1 MTKKKL
7 EETYFTSIK
16 SGLTEVEASKRLK
29 ENGLNELKSEKQQ
42 SLIVKFL
49 MQFNDVLIYILLIS
63 AIISCLLKE
72 FADAA
77 IIFVVVL
84 VNGLAGF
91 IQEEKVTKS
100 LESLKKMTTSY
111 ATVRRDNKIIEIS
124 ANELV
129 VGDIVILEEG
139 KAIPADVV
147 LVNNS
152 GLLCDES
159 ALTGESQPVLKD
171 EFYESTESTPLADR
185 LNQGFMS
192 TLVLQGHSEAVVIK
206 TGMKTEIGK
215 IANMLDDHKT
225 VETPLQKR
233 LADLGKL
240 LGIITLLI
248 CALLFVVALIQKRNV
263 IEMFITSI
271 SLAVAAVPEGLPA
284 VVTIVLAMGVQ
295 RLAKVNMIIRKLHA
309 VETLGA
315 VGKILTDKTG
325 TLTENQMTVV
335 NVNYGLKSYPLTHL
349 NESNELLKMCKAM
362 YYCNNASI
370 SGADIGDPTEVALL
384 KFIRIFDFDKKQKR
398 IDENPFTSDRKLMS
412 VLVYEDGKTQY
423 TKGAYEKI
431 IAKCDRIYLNG
442 KEMLLTNKEKS
453 QLDAMSLE
461 MSNKA
466 LRVIAF
472 AYKKCDSIIE
482 NNMVFL
488 GFVGM
493 IDPPKRGV
501 KGAIETLKEASI
513 DTIMITGDNINTA
526 FAIAKD
532 LNIAKTKEEC
542 IEGKEL
548 DKLSSEELSKI
559 VLTKRVFARVTPSHK
574 IKIVEAF
581 QNNNF
586 LVAMTGDGVND
597 APSLRKA
604 DVGIAMGKGGTDVA
618 KNAADMILLD
628 DNYTSIT
635 NAVKEGRGIYAN
647 IKKTALFLLSSNF
660 AEVLAMLFGILL
672 GLPMPLIAVHI
683 LWINLIT
690 DSLPAI
696 ALGVDKTSDD
706 IMKEKPRQKNESLF
720 AKGGYSILFLYGFI
734 ITLVTIISYFII
746 PFVTAI
752 NYYGFDLQIF
762 RHIKDLLMNNEAI
775 LLKSRTFAF
784 TTLGISQ
791 LFHMVGMSNVKQ
803 NVVQI
808 IKKKNFVMLLAFI
821 IGIALQVLVTEVP
834 FLTTIF
840 KTSSLSLK
848 EWGFLILLSAFPL
861 FMHEIMVSYYI
872 KNS

>member
-1 MTKKKL
+1 MTKEKL
-7 EETYFTSIK
+7 EQNYSTSIK
-16 SGLTEVEASKRLK
+16 SGLPQVEANKRLK
-29 ENGLNELKSEKQQ
+29 QNGLNELKSEKKR
-42 SLIVKFL
+42 SAIVKFL
-49 MQFNDVLIYILLIS
+49 SQFNDVLIYILLVS
-63 AIISCLLKE
+63 AVVSCFLKE

-77 IIFVVVL
+77 IIFIVVL
-84 VNGLAGF
+84 INGLAGF

-111 ATVRRDNKIIEIS
+111 ATVKRDGKVIEIP

-129 VGDIVILEEG
+129 VGDIILLEEG

-147 LVNNS
+147 LVNNN

-171 EFYESTESTPLADR
+171 EFCESDDKTPLAEKYN
-185 LNQGFMS
+185 LGFMS
-192 TLVLQGHSEAVVIK
+192 TLVLQGHSEAIVIK

-215 IANMLDDHKT
+215 IAEMLDSNKT

-233 LADLGKL
+233 LGDLGKL
-240 LGIITLLI
+240 LGVITLLI

-295 RLAKVNMIIRKLHA
+295 RLAKVNMVIRKLHA

-325 TLTENQMTVV
+325 TLTENQMTVTK
-335 NVNYGLKSYPLTHL
+335 VNYGLKTYSISNLV
-349 NESNELLKMCKAM
+349 ESEELIKMCKAM

-370 SGADIGDPTEVALL
+370 KDAEIGDPTEIALL
-384 KFIRIFDFDKKQKR
+384 KFIRIFQFDKNNKR
-398 IDENPFTSDRKLMS
+398 ADEFPFSSERKLMS
-412 VLVYEDGKTQY
+412 VLVYDQDKMQY

-431 IAKCDRIYLNG
+431 IAKCDKIFCDG
-442 KEMLLTNKEKS
+442 KEIFLTREMINS
-453 QLDAMSLE
+453 LNSLSLE
-461 MSNKA
+461 MSQKA

-472 AYKKCDSIIE
+472 AYKKCNSITE
-482 NNMVFL
+482 DKMVFL

-501 KGAIETLKEASI
+501 KSAIQTLSSASI
-513 DTIMITGDNINTA
+513 DTVMITGDNINTA

-532 LNIAKTKEEC
+532 LNIANSKEEC

-548 DKLSSEELSKI
+548 DKLSSTDLNKI
-559 VLTKRVFARVTPSHK
+559 VLSKKVFARVTPSHK

-581 QNNNF
+581 QSNNF

-628 DNYTSIT
+628 DNYVSIT

-660 AEVLAMLFGILL
+660 AEVLAMLLGILL

-706 IMKEKPRQKNESLF
+706 VMNEKPRLKNESLF
-720 AKGGYSILFLYGFI
+720 AKGGYSILFLYGI
-734 ITLVTIISYFII
+734 VITLVTIISYFII
-746 PFVTAI
+746 PFVETI
-752 NYYGFDLQIF
+752 NCFGLDVHVFE
-762 RHIKDLLMNNEAI
+762 HMKELLVNNEEI

-791 LFHMVGMSNVKQ
+791 LFHMIGMSNVKQ
-803 NVVQI
+803 NIVQI
-808 IKKKNFVMLLAFI
+808 VKKKNYVMFLAFI
-821 IGIALQVLVTEVP
+821 IGIVLQILVTEIP
-834 FLTTIF
+834 FFTSIF
-840 KTSSLSLK
+840 KTYSLTAK

-861 FMHEIMVSYYI
+861 YMHEIMVGYYA
-872 KNS
+872 KK

>member
-1 MTKKKL
+1 MTKEKL
-7 EETYFTSIK
+7 EETYSTSIQ
-16 SGLTEVEASKRLK
+16 SGLSQFEASKRLK
-29 ENGLNELKSEKQQ
+29 QNGLNELKSEKKRP
-42 SLIVKFL
+42 LIIKFL
-49 MQFNDVLIYILLIS
+49 SQFNDVLIYILLIS

-77 IIFVVVL
+77 IIFIVVL

-100 LESLKKMTTSY
+100 LESLKKMTTNY
-111 ATVRRDNKIIEIS
+111 ATVKRDNNIIEIP

-129 VGDIVILEEG
+129 VGDIILLEEG

-147 LVNNS
+147 LVNNN

-171 EFYESTESTPLADR
+171 EFFESNNNTPLAEKF
-185 LNQGFMS
+185 NCAFMS

-206 TGMKTEIGK
+206 TGMDTEIGK
-215 IANMLDDHKT
+215 IADMLDDNK
-225 VETPLQKR
+225 VIETPLQKR

-240 LGIITLLI
+240 LGVMTLLI
-248 CALLFVVALIQKRNV
+248 CAFLFIVALLQKRNV

-295 RLAKVNMIIRKLHA
+295 RLAKVKMIIRKLHA

-325 TLTENQMTVV
+325 TLTENQMTIVKV
-335 NVNYGLKSYPLTHL
+335 SYGLKTYSLSELT
-349 NESNELLKMCKAM
+349 ESDELIKMCKAM
-362 YYCNNASI
+362 YYCNNATL
-370 SGADIGDPTEVALL
+370 GETEIGDPTEVALL
-384 KFIRIFDFDKKQKR
+384 KFIRIFQINKDNR
-398 IDENPFTSDRKLMS
+398 RLDEIPFTSERKLMS
-412 VLVYEDGKTQY
+412 VLVSELDKIQY
-423 TKGAYEKI
+423 TKGAYEKV

-442 KEMLLTNKEKS
+442 KEVYLTIKEKDYLNS
-453 QLDAMSLE
+453 LSLE
-461 MSNKA
+461 MSQKA

-472 AYKKCDSIIE
+472 AYNRCDSIKE
-482 NNMVFL
+482 DKMVFL

-501 KGAIETLKEASI
+501 KDAIETLSNASI
-513 DTIMITGDNINTA
+513 DTVMITGDNINTA

-532 LNIAKTKEEC
+532 LNITDSKEEC

-548 DKLSSEELSKI
+548 DKLSSEELSKT
-559 VLTKRVFARVTPSHK
+559 VLTKKVFARVTPSHK

-581 QNNNF
+581 QNNNL

-618 KNAADMILLD
+618 KSASDMILLD
-628 DNYTSIT
+628 DNYASIT
-635 NAVKEGRGIYAN
+635 NAVKEGRGIYDN

-660 AEVLAMLFGILL
+660 AEVLAMLVGILL
-672 GLPMPLIAVHI
+672 GLPIPLIAVHI

-706 IMKEKPRQKNESLF
+706 IMKEKPRLKNESLF
-720 AKGGYSILFLYGFI
+720 AKGGYSILFLYGII
-734 ITLVTIISYFII
+734 ITLVTIVSYFII
-746 PFVTAI
+746 PFVETI
-752 NYYGFDLQIF
+752 NYYGFNSQLF
-762 RHIKDLLMNNEAI
+762 VHIKELLMNNEEI

-784 TTLGISQ
+784 TTLGMSQ
-791 LFHMVGMSNVKQ
+791 LFHMLGMSNVKQ
-803 NVVQI
+803 NIVQI
-808 IKKKNFVMLLAFI
+808 IKKKNFVMFLAFA
-821 IGIALQVLVTEVP
+821 IGIVLQILVTEIP
-834 FLTTIF
+834 FLTAMF
-840 KTSSLSLK
+840 KTYSLSVK
-848 EWGFLILLSAFPL
+848 EWGFLMLLSAFPL
-861 FMHEIMVSYYI
+861 FMHEIMVGYYA
-872 KNS
+872 KK